1 MVPAPNDTSPDPERR
16 AALEAD
22 GGEPVELDEVTLYT
36 VVREAVKD
44 ALLDVI
50 GTLLLVGIAFVLVAA
65 GGQAVVSSGSVAETG
80 LGLLVALFG
89 LYLAATSLEVVAP
102 VREWF

>member
-1 MVPAPNDTSPDPERR
+1 MVPAPNDASPDPERR
-16 AALEAD
+16 AGPEAD
-22 GGEPVELDEVTLYT
+22 GGEPVEFDEAALYT

-65 GGQAVVSSGSVAETG
+65 GGQAVVSSGSVVETG

-89 LYLAATSLEVVAP
+89 IYLAATSLEVIAP